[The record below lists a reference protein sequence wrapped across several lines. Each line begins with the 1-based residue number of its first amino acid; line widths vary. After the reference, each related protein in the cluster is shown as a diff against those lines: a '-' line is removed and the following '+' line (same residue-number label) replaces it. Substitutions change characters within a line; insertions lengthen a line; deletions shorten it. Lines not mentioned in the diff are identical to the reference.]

1 MKGIITLLYYDFLGL
16 IAWFKTQTASK
27 VFILLVF
34 LAVLSGV
41 SLSIFIACKTFFYSL
56 SLSEKYGLLTVKYII
71 HAAIVIISWFA
82 LSTSTIS
89 VYGFLVKSDKQ
100 FEFLLSYPIKA
111 YLIPLFLFIKSTF
124 MNSLFVLMIF
134 IPIGIAYVNIFQTAS
149 FTGFIFRF
157 TFTLILLIVLTNS
170 IASVIGYIL
179 AKYIRRKGYLAGI
192 LTMSIF
198 MFIMLLIVNII
209 FPEGINKLYTANNHD
224 FMEIY
229 NNLPLSNSYL
239 PTFWMTE
246 IITQGIN
253 IFGIYLSFLT
263 IAILFT
269 SIHFQNNRFL
279 SVFRDLLSHPFSL
292 RSRHKDSYN
301 PTVQFLWN
309 KLPLEFKDLLSITRL
324 PSEIGYAFFLI
335 SIDLFFYFLI
345 SRIRDV
351 NYFPIQLQYAF
362 MLFVFAWLQ
371 FINIAFLL
379 RIVYP
384 LMAKEGPNAW
394 YIFTLP
400 ISKLRILFS
409 KIWLA
414 LIVSIPFLIF
424 TSFAWMIVPFNK
436 SDHWQFII
444 ISVMSFLT
452 IALANVLFGT
462 IFPNFSQGKDPEKV
476 STSGMGIVTLFFSF
490 LVIIF
495 SGYLILELQKGLI
508 SICMLYLFH
517 LFFIVVTIASLYLI
531 SVTNMKKYQF

>member
-1 MKGIITLLYYDFLGL
+1 
-16 IAWFKTQTASK
+16 
-27 VFILLVF
+27 
-34 LAVLSGV
+34 
-41 SLSIFIACKTFFYSL
+41 
-56 SLSEKYGLLTVKYII
+56 
-71 HAAIVIISWFA
+71 
-82 LSTSTIS
+82 
-89 VYGFLVKSDKQ
+89 
-100 FEFLLSYPIKA
+100 
-111 YLIPLFLFIKSTF
+111 
-124 MNSLFVLMIF
+124 
-134 IPIGIAYVNIFQTAS
+134 
-149 FTGFIFRF
+149 
-157 TFTLILLIVLTNS
+157 
-170 IASVIGYIL
+170 
-179 AKYIRRKGYLAGI
+179 
-192 LTMSIF
+192 
-198 MFIMLLIVNII
+198 
-209 FPEGINKLYTANNHD
+209 
-224 FMEIY
+224 
-229 NNLPLSNSYL
+229 
-239 PTFWMTE
+239 
-246 IITQGIN
+246 
-253 IFGIYLSFLT
+253 
-263 IAILFT
+263 
-269 SIHFQNNRFL
+269 
-279 SVFRDLLSHPFSL
+279 
-292 RSRHKDSYN
+292 
-301 PTVQFLWN
+301 
-309 KLPLEFKDLLSITRL
+309 
-324 PSEIGYAFFLI
+324 
-335 SIDLFFYFLI
+335 
-345 SRIRDV
+345 
-351 NYFPIQLQYAF
+351 

-436 SDHWQFII
+436 SDYWQFII
-444 ISVMSFLT
+444 ISIMSFLT